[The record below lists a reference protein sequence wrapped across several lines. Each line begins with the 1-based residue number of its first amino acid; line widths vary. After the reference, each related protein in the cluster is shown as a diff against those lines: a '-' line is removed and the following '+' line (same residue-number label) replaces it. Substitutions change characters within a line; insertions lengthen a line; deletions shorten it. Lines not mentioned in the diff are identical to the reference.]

1 MIEFESK
8 IRQETKESASL
19 DGNDKMQSLISK
31 LETEKA
37 TEVQQLRATGD
48 AAKEDFEREMARN
61 RKATKIMICMQN
73 FVREMLK
80 ERLEKREQEL
90 QLEIVQISESHDE
103 ACHQLKTK
111 SEEFENYRAEKNRE
125 NEDDSSQKTGQLDA
139 AEAQL

>member
-1 MIEFESK
+1 
-8 IRQETKESASL
+8 
-19 DGNDKMQSLISK
+19 MQSLISK

-37 TEVQQLRATGD
+37 TEVQLLRATGD

-103 ACHQLKTK
+103 ACH
-111 SEEFENYRAEKNRE
+111 
-125 NEDDSSQKTGQLDA
+125 
-139 AEAQL
+139 